1 MTRNLFCSTFEW
13 GAEKSHAA
21 QTGEWFLIPGL
32 KNHSCVLPLAVT
44 GSAVSRRQ
52 AWACGGAFPWALL
65 WPRCPGRRRTGQGSA
80 ALWAV
85 KACCEGCEHPSV
97 TIAFKELAKGR
108 GKLARCSSDF
118 FPWAAL
124 GGGEGKDSFLTAKL
138 ILCLK
143 FEYPLPL
150 TKTLLLKFLQNNISL
165 FHMHWRVPLH
175 SKLQWMYPEQSWKVI
190 AVIIVCHLLLSQTFS
205 SPVNK

>member
-1 MTRNLFCSTFEW
+1 MRSW
-13 GAEKSHAA
+13 EKSCSLDGWMISDSGTEKSQLCFAA
-21 QTGEWFLIPGL
+21 RRDGERSQSATGLGMRRGISL
-32 KNHSCVLPLAVT
+32 
-44 GSAVSRRQ
+44 GSALAAPPWEQKDRAGLCCSLGQ
-52 AWACGGAFPWALL
+52 A
-65 WPRCPGRRRTGQGSA
+65 R
-80 ALWAV
+80 WAV

-97 TIAFKELAKGR
+97 AIAFEELAKGR

-118 FPWAAL
+118 FSCAAL
-124 GGGEGKDSFLTAKL
+124 GGGEGKDSFLTAKI

-150 TKTLLLKFLQNNISL
+150 TKTLLLQFLQNNISL